1 MYHNMLPFM
10 MLRSMTSCRHELT
23 PQDADWVTRVF
34 RATGI
39 KTCSFFLPKER
50 LFEKMSRV
58 QYVEYVRSGLFQLG
72 VEAAKKAIRDWGGD
86 VQDITHIIWVSEE
99 GPSTLLMFSLH
110 CSSASFQTLGAF
122 VILCMHM
129 GRCNGRCR
137 CSIQSKTPST
147 QRSTGAIPDAE
158 CLLMCAGHHDGYHP
172 CANHGHLPGT

>member
-1 MYHNMLPFM
+1 M
-10 MLRSMTSCRHELT
+10 SSCRHELT

-72 VEAAKKAIRDWGGD
+72 VEAARKAIRDWGGD
-86 VQDITHIIWVSEE
+86 VQDITHIIWVSEG
-99 GPSTLLMFSLH
+99 GPFILLMSSLR
-110 CSSASFQTLGAF
+110 CSCTSLQTSSAFM
-122 VILCMHM
+122 ILCMCI

-137 CSIQSKTPST
+137 CIMQSKMPST
-147 QRSTGAIPDAE
+147 LRSTQAVQKSESLP
-158 CLLMCAGHHDGYHP
+158 MCAGHHDGYHS
-172 CANHGHLPGT
+172 CANHGHLSSA